1 MMKHVLLLSLFA
13 CKDFSLASATRTRAR
28 HLSVEDI
35 DEAGKAGSP
44 PKHVKR
50 NKAGREIDRSFLV
63 RTVSYPVSRHGIFA
77 DWFSHFALH

>member
-1 MMKHVLLLSLFA
+1 MKLLLLLSLFA
-13 CKDFSLASATRTRAR
+13 CEEFLLASATRTRAR
-28 HLSVEDI
+28 HLSVGDV

-77 DWFSHFALH
+77 DSFSNFALH